1 MTAFVDEGRE
11 LDVIY
16 LNFNK
21 AFDTIF
27 LYPIMIV
34 SSLKSVLN
42 ISILLIKYALL
53 LLLIEQN
60 NIQDLDFDRKPVW
73 FSQYI

>member
-21 AFDTIF
+21 AFDTVF
-27 LYPIMIV
+27 LYPIMTV
-34 SSLKSVLN
+34 FAQSVL
-42 ISILLIKYALL
+42 
-53 LLLIEQN
+53 
-60 NIQDLDFDRKPVW
+60 
-73 FSQYI
+73 